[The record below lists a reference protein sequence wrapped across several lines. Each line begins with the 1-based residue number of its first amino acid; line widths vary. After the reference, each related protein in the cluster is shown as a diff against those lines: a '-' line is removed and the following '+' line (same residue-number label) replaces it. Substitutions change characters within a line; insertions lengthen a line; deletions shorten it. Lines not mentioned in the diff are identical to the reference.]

1 MGPVTVENI
10 SLLVQAGQV
19 PLVTTVELNPDG
31 SNEFFEGFRPE
42 DFSLLAYTYSSAQRP
57 GVRVGRLSRVKI
69 LAAPT
74 GGSRTPTTC
83 SRVTVL
89 MQATCQATSSFSM
102 ALR

>member
-57 GVRVGRLSRVKI
+57 GVRVREIIQSEDI
-69 LAAPT
+69 
-74 GGSRTPTTC
+74 GGAYWR
-83 SRVTVL
+83 
-89 MQATCQATSSFSM
+89 FSDAYHM
-102 ALR
+102 